1 MAAPTY
7 PINHPTAPN
16 FKTARWQLS
25 RQVAVSESPYSGVQQ
40 VYEYD
45 YALWGATLSLPPMR
59 REQAGA
65 WTAFFA
71 TLHGRKGTFT
81 LGDPDRIIPLG
92 AATGTI
98 TLASGASVG
107 DYSLSLALADSS
119 IANTSEIFKAGD
131 YIQLGTSA
139 ADYKLHQVI
148 EDCDA
153 SGGAVTAKIE
163 PAVKVA
169 VSTGQQIT
177 YNSPKGVFRMDTD
190 ELGWQTN
197 EVSVYGISFSCTEA
211 L

>member
-25 RQVAVSESPYSGVQQ
+25 RQVAVSESPYSGIQQ
-40 VYEYD
+40 TYEYD
-45 YALWGATLSLPPMR
+45 YALWGATFSLPPMR
-59 REQAGA
+59 RETAGA
-65 WTAFFA
+65 WTAFFSA
-71 TLHGRKGTFT
+71 LHGRRGTFT

-98 TLASGASVG
+98 TLSSGASVG
-107 DYSLSLALADSS
+107 DNTLSLTVGSGLSGV
-119 IANTSEIFKAGD
+119 TGIFKAGD

-139 ADYKLHQVI
+139 ADFKLHMVV

-153 SGGAVTAKIE
+153 SGTAVTAKIE
-163 PAVKVA
+163 PAVKTA
-169 VSTGQQIT
+169 VSTGQEIT
-177 YNSPKGVFRMDTD
+177 YNNPKALWRMDTD
-190 ELGWQTN
+190 DLGWDGN
-197 EVSVYGISFSCTEA
+197 HVSVYGISFSCTEA

>member
-16 FKTARWQLS
+16 FKTARWHLS

-71 TLHGRKGTFT
+71 TLHGRNGTFR
-81 LGDPDRIIPLG
+81 LADPDRIIPLG

-107 DYSLSLALADSS
+107 DYSLSLTVGASLSGVS
-119 IANTSEIFKAGD
+119 NIFKAGD

-153 SGGAVTAKIE
+153 SGTAVPAKIE
-163 PAVKVA
+163 PAVKATVG
-169 VSTGQQIT
+169 TGQQIT
-177 YNSPKGVFRMDTD
+177 YNSPKGLFRMDTD
-190 ELGWQTN
+190 DLGWQTN

>member
-71 TLHGRKGTFT
+71 TLHGRKGTFS

-92 AATGTI
+92 AATNTI

-107 DYSLSLALADSS
+107 DYSLSLTVGASLSGVS
-119 IANTSEIFKAGD
+119 NIFKAGD

-153 SGGAVTAKIE
+153 SGTTVTAKIE

>member
-7 PINHPTAPN
+7 PINHPTTPN

-25 RQVAVSESPYSGVQQ
+25 RQIAVSESPYSGVQQ

-92 AATGTI
+92 VATGTI

-107 DYSLSLALADSS
+107 DYSLSLTVGASLSGVS
-119 IANTSEIFKAGD
+119 NIFKAGD
-131 YIQLGTSA
+131 YIQLGASA
-139 ADYKLHQVI
+139 ANYRLYQVI

-153 SGGAVTAKIE
+153 SGTSVTAKIE
-163 PAVKVA
+163 PAVKRA
-169 VSTGQQIT
+169 ESTGQEIT
-177 YNSPKGVFRMDTD
+177 YNSPKGLFRMDTD
-190 ELGWQTN
+190 DLGWETN

>member
-1 MAAPTY
+1 M
-7 PINHPTAPN
+7 
-16 FKTARWQLS
+16 
-25 RQVAVSESPYSGVQQ
+25 
-40 VYEYD
+40 
-45 YALWGATLSLPPMR
+45 
-59 REQAGA
+59 
-65 WTAFFA
+65 
-71 TLHGRKGTFT
+71 
-81 LGDPDRIIPLG
+81 G

-107 DYSLSLALADSS
+107 DYSLSLTVGASLSGVS
-119 IANTSEIFKAGD
+119 NIFKAGD

-153 SGGAVTAKIE
+153 SGTTVTAKIE

>member
-7 PINHPTAPN
+7 PINHPTN
-16 FKTARWQLS
+16 TGFKTARWQLS

-59 REQAGA
+59 RELAGA

-71 TLHGRKGTFT
+71 TLHGRKGTFS

-92 AATGTI
+92 AATNTI
-98 TLASGASVG
+98 TLASGASIG
-107 DYSLSLALADSS
+107 DYSLSLTVHASLSGVS
-119 IANTSEIFKAGD
+119 NIFKAGD
-131 YIQLGTSA
+131 YIQLGASVA
-139 ADYKLHQVI
+139 NYKLYQVI

-153 SGGAVTAKIE
+153 SGTAVTAKIE
-163 PAVKVA
+163 PAVKRA
-169 VSTGQQIT
+169 ESTGQEIT
-177 YNSPKGVFRMDTD
+177 YTNPKGLFRMDTD

>member
-7 PINHPTAPN
+7 PINHPTTPN

-92 AATGTI
+92 VATGTI

-107 DYSLSLALADSS
+107 DYSLSLTVGASLSGVS
-119 IANTSEIFKAGD
+119 NIFKAGD
-131 YIQLGTSA
+131 YIQLGASA
-139 ADYKLHQVI
+139 ADYRLHQVI

-153 SGGAVTAKIE
+153 SGTAVTAKIE
-163 PAVKVA
+163 PAVKAA
-169 VSTGQQIT
+169 VGTGQEIT
-177 YNSPKGVFRMDTD
+177 YNSPKGLFRMDTD
-190 ELGWQTN
+190 DLGGETN